1 MDSMPKSYLT
11 NAEREGLTQNG
22 VYLAESLAAGSA
34 GDDEAAWEWL
44 KYAEIPAYALMAMK
58 KNQGADFIR
67 RKGLRTETA
76 EAVYGKNWLE
86 AN

>member
-1 MDSMPKSYLT
+1 MTAMPKSYLT
-11 NAEREGLTQNG
+11 DAEREGFTQNG
-22 VYLAESLAAGSA
+22 VYLAESTAAGMA
-34 GDDEAAWEWL
+34 GDAETAWAWL
-44 KYAEIPAYALMAMK
+44 KFAEIPAYALMAMK
-58 KNQGADFIR
+58 IRQGADFIR